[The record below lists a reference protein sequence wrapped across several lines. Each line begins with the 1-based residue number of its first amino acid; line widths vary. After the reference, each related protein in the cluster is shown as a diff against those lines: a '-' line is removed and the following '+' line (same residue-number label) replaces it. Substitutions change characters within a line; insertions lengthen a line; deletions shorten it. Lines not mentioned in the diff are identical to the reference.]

1 MQTFPTSDK
10 QSQLH
15 DADVDSRDFCISV
28 DTSSWAD
35 YAREY
40 EENLNGR
47 LARLGLIGLA
57 PIGLIILAL
66 I

>member
-1 MQTFPTSDK
+1 MQTSFTSDK
-10 QSQLH
+10 QDQLH
-15 DADVDSRDFCISV
+15 DAVIESPDFGTSV